1 MEEEK
6 VSETLALLESKIKA
20 LDNLW
25 INRVLIMGRGY
36 PGRNI
41 VKDLKDLRHTVEK
54 YLNP

>member
-41 VKDLKDLRHTVEK
+41 VKDLRHTVEK